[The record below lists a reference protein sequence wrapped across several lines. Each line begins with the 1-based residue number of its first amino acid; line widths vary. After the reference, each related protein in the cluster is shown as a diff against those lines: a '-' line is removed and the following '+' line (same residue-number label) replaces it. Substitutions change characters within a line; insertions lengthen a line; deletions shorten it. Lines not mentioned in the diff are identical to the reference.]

1 MQPAREGIKL
11 FWPSHLCSPKTKHG
25 FLIGWHN
32 ITGTVCVASVVSGV
46 QLQELQELLKE
57 FCISGEHS
65 EFTHINKVCN
75 VPPKILGML
84 TQKDD
89 AVGDCSI
96 TDQVWI
102 KVALDE
108 AYIPILLSHK
118 SKDAILNCETSQVI
132 FYEQPNPKRLQ
143 FLALN
148 PLELDISSTEM
159 NLPLNSTSKTSLLEE
174 TTAENIAKIVQYSH
188 MLNGELKPVSDRL
201 DIALVQ
207 INSSYFL
214 EHGIQLL
221 SVNRKRKHA
230 ARYPTLGRITH
241 FMHTAANNL
250 VRIIITSPKGFI
262 GHHVKL
268 VVMNVF
274 LCLLFSILVLAEVTL
289 HLLSVRLPKFI
300 LNGVAF
306 KDLIA
311 AGQQVDLRLQQ
322 LFFWPRQYMMLRK
335 HNWANTAKTRAY
347 YISFYNSM
355 WLVANDIII
364 GLALGSFL
372 VANNQAM
379 ANKLH
384 SVLHHYTV
392 ESLQSMM
399 LWFLESPAGLKLNHE
414 LGSFLSELFL
424 WLIRLW
430 TLCTQTV
437 QPFTPQIIHLIGL
450 SGIFGV
456 TMIISLS
463 SDFLAFMT
471 LHVYCFYMVAARIFN
486 WQLVILSSLFNLFR
500 GKKRNIL
507 RNRIDS
513 CDYDL
518 DQLLL
523 GTSLFTLLTFLF
535 PTILIY
541 YLTFALGRVGVIF
554 FLAVMETILAF
565 FNHFPLFAIMLRL
578 KDPHRLPGGLQFEIF
593 QHDEFLLEHHGILH
607 RLRQIWVTFKS
618 KISKSSSSSSNL
630 KPKKS
635 KRKKQSSVSFAIP
648 GTPTAK
654 SKVRPPAAKNTAYT
668 KKKSGDNKDVY
679 LWMRNM
685 PIPLSAIFFQYMLLW
700 KRLSAHYF
708 SAYVF
713 NCLLYGE
720 PIKPI
725 PKLQYPMLPDQR
737 PSLSTLWESLLKV
750 NLWDPPIIKKEE

>member
-1 MQPAREGIKL
+1 MPI
-11 FWPSHLCSPKTKHG
+11 
-25 FLIGWHN
+25 
-32 ITGTVCVASVVSGV
+32 
-46 QLQELQELLKE
+46 QLPELQELLRE
-57 FCISGEHS
+57 FCVSGEHS
-65 EFTHINKVCN
+65 EFTHINKVCH
-75 VPPKILGML
+75 VPPQIVGVLVH
-84 TQKDD
+84 TQDEDRDD
-89 AVGDCSI
+89 SI
-96 TDQVWI
+96 ADQGSCISPPSPHSARARTITLCPTVWI
-102 KVALDE
+102 RVGLDE
-108 AYIPILLSHK
+108 AYIPVLLSLA
-118 SKDAILNCETSQVI
+118 SKNKALHCQTNQVI

-159 NLPLNSTSKTSLLEE
+159 NIPSTKKLSMEE
-174 TTAENIAKIVQYSH
+174 TTAKNMAKILDFGH
-188 MLNGELKPVSDRL
+188 LLNGELTPVSDDL
-201 DIALVQ
+201 DSVLVQ

-221 SVNRKRKHA
+221 SLHHKQKNA
-230 ARYPTLGRITH
+230 ARYPTLDRVIR
-241 FMHTAANNL
+241 FMRTTASDL
-250 VRIIITSPKGFI
+250 VRIIFTSPKGFI
-262 GHHVKL
+262 GYHMKQ
-268 VVMNVF
+268 VVMNVS
-274 LCLLFSILVLAEVTL
+274 LCLLFLVLMLAEVTL

-306 KDLIA
+306 KDLFA

-335 HNWANTAKTRAY
+335 QNWANTAKTRAY

-364 GLALGSFL
+364 GLAIGSFL

-384 SVLHHYTV
+384 RILHEYTV

-430 TLCTQTV
+430 TLCTQTIE
-437 QPFTPQIIHLIGL
+437 PCTPQIIHLIGL
-450 SGIFGV
+450 SGVFGV

-507 RNRIDS
+507 RDRIDS

-554 FLAVMETILAF
+554 LQAIMETILAF
-565 FNHFPLFAIMLRL
+565 FNHFPLFAIMLRI

-593 QHDEFLLEHHGILH
+593 KHDEFLLEHHGMLH
-607 RLRQIWVTFKS
+607 RLKQAWSKFKTR
-618 KISKSSSSSSNL
+618 KATTSSSSSNSSSWSS
-630 KPKKS
+630 S
-635 KRKKQSSVSFAIP
+635 KRSKRRKQRSVSFAIP
-648 GTPTAK
+648 GAAGAGPNTSAHPTATTTDAQDK
-654 SKVRPPAAKNTAYT
+654 KNKHLGKQSA
-668 KKKSGDNKDVY
+668 Y

-685 PIPLSAIFFQYMLLW
+685 PIPLGAIFFQYMLLW

-737 PSLSTLWESLLKV
+737 PSLSALWQTLKV
-750 NLWDPPIIKKEE
+750 NLWDLRPKKD